1 LTAAQ
6 RPCTLHGVT
15 QSLSKLFVVAMAFL
29 AVLSHVCVLPTH
41 AHGESIPAATAHH
54 ETADDHGPG
63 ESLHGASC
71 DAAVSTTGNVP
82 LPVSATVDRLL
93 DSRASYLRRHPV
105 TGDAALRS
113 ESPPLFLLHAA
124 LLI

>member
-1 LTAAQ
+1 LTATH
-6 RPCTLHGVT
+6 RPCTLHSVT
-15 QSLSKLFVVAMAFL
+15 SLPKLFVVAMAFL

-41 AHGESIPAATAHH
+41 AHGESIPAATGHH

-82 LPVSATVDRLL
+82 QPVIAVVDRLL
-93 DSRASYLRRHPV
+93 DSRASRSSAHAVIAP
-105 TGDAALRS
+105 APLRS